1 MTVSTRIAAQAQQE
15 CEALLQDIDSAQ
27 AVVLATP
34 DGFAVAHAHRGA
46 VHPSRI
52 AAITSSISA
61 IGSAVTQEAHL
72 GRARCL
78 IVDAEDGFVVVRT
91 VHGGDAPL
99 IVNVLA
105 GRSATLGYI
114 LSRVGDTCRRLEA
127 A

>member
-1 MTVSTRIAAQAQQE
+1 MAAQAQQE
-15 CEALLQDIDSAQ
+15 CEALLDEIESAQ

-34 DGFAVAHAHRGA
+34 DGFAVAHAHRGST
-46 VHPSRI
+46 HPSRI

-78 IVDAEDGFVVVRT
+78 IVDAEEGFVVVRT
-91 VHGGDAPL
+91 VHGNESPL

-105 GRSATLGYI
+105 GRRATLGYI
-114 LSRVGDTCRRLEA
+114 LSRLNDTCRRLEA